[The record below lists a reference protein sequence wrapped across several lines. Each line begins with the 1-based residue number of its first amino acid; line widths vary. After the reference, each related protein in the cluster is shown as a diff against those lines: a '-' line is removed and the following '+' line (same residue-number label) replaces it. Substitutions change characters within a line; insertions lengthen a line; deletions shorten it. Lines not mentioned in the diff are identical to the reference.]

1 MVKLS
6 RFIAAIGCA
15 LIALSAPSIAQDTT
29 TEQASLPMSNS
40 TSVVAVKPLTLA
52 QQRARFA
59 ADQRVMRIEFNNAIG
74 YSPLRP
80 SVSAGYMSYVPNR
93 YFIQSRQAIVT
104 PGHYSWYW

>member
-6 RFIAAIGCA
+6 KFIAAVGCA
-15 LIALSAPSIAQDTT
+15 LVALAAQGIAQDTT
-29 TEQASLPMSNS
+29 NEQTSLPMTNS
-40 TSVVAVKPLTLA
+40 ASVVAAKPLTLA
-52 QQRARFA
+52 QQRARYA

-80 SVSAGYMSYVPNR
+80 NLSAGYMGYVPNR
-93 YFIQSRQAIVT
+93 YFIQTRQAIVT